1 LADEAVKMWVIVI
14 FMFMPLD
21 AENDA
26 LTVTHLHGKPLEF
39 SDATYCREHVRK
51 NLDELKLLAREH
63 YSNSPVKQID
73 CFRKPTEI

>member
-1 LADEAVKMWVIVI
+1 MWIIVI

-39 SDATYCREHVRK
+39 SNVVHCYEHVQE
-51 NLDELKLLAREH
+51 NLKDLKALAVEH
-63 YSNSPVKQID
+63 YGDVPIKRID
-73 CFRKPTEI
+73 CFPKTESL